1 MEKKNSI
8 SSLIALHDL
17 HTGLFPNVIDGI
29 SDKDA
34 HNRLNTPANHV
45 AWLTN
50 NMVQLRLRLAD
61 VAGVALDAAQKAF
74 LDNFKSIQDGVTYPP
89 LADYKKD
96 WDKIT
101 PALRDKL
108 ASLTEEQLDEMVA
121 IPGMGDKEKLSGIIG
136 FFIYMESYGIGQ
148 IGLWRR
154 LLGYPAMKYP
164 GQ

>member
-8 SSLIALHDL
+8 SSFNGLYDL
-17 HTGLFPNVIDGI
+17 HTGLFPNVIEGI

-50 NMVQLRLRLAD
+50 NLVQLRLRLAD
-61 VAGVALDAAQKAF
+61 VTGVPLDAAQQAF
-74 LDNFKSIQDGVTYPP
+74 LKDFKSIQDGHTYPP
-89 LADYKKD
+89 LQDYKKD
-96 WDKIT
+96 WEKVT

-108 ASLTEEQLDEMVA
+108 AALTEEQLDALVA
-121 IPGMGDKEKLSGIIG
+121 IPGMGDKETLSRIIG
-136 FFIYMESYGIGQ
+136 FFMYMESYGIGQ

-154 LLGYPAMKYP
+154 LLGYEAMKYP
-164 GQ
+164 Q